1 MPSEYD
7 VIGPWSEVKLD
18 ILREYASP
26 YSKIVSAKGF
36 HHLYIDGFAGPGS
49 HLSRASGDVVAGSP
63 LNALATQPPFREYHF
78 IDADPTRVEQL
89 RQYTTERNDVYT
101 YTGDCNEILLRD
113 VFPRAKWED
122 YRRALCVLDP
132 YNIGISWQVVAT
144 AGKMRSIQIFLN
156 FMIMDMNMNVLLT
169 RPDNADATQLL
180 RMNRFWGDESW
191 RDVAYQKDPQTKL
204 FGEPDKLK
212 VENANEKVAEAY
224 RKRLIGTAGFKFAPV
239 PLRFPNRLGAT
250 IYYLFFA
257 SPDPTAN
264 EIVQQIFEK
273 YRRRNWF

>member
-49 HLSRASGDVVAGSP
+49 HLSRASGEVVAGSP
-63 LNALATQPPFREYHF
+63 LNALATQPPFKEYHF

-89 RQYTTERNDVYT
+89 RQYTAERNDVYT

-144 AGKMRSIQIFLN
+144 AGKMRSIEIFLN

-169 RPDNADATQLL
+169 RPDKADATQLL

-191 RDVAYQKDPQTKL
+191 RDVAYQEDPQTKL

-224 RKRLIGTAGFKFAPV
+224 RRRLIGTAGFKFAPV

-273 YRRRNWF
+273 YRRRNWS